1 MDLTA
6 SQETLGKEPGQDL
19 REGVYTL
26 PVLHALGGPRG
37 PELREILRDGPPS
50 GERVDRALEIVRAP
64 GHLARAR
71 SAVIGEVD
79 RAHGLTA
86 RLPDAAARGCRGTR
100 GARADAR
107 AIAPRGRRAERE
119 GRGRLLESALLG
131 KTFTSVETYYQSY
144 GVVLAVLIA
153 GVGLVAVAFGA
164 ARLIAPR
171 RPVGDK
177 LLTYEC
183 GIDPVGEGWSQSQV
197 RYYVYGFLFVIFDVE
212 SVFLF
217 PWARIFESLGYQA
230 VVEMAIFIGILAVG
244 LLYAWRKGVLRWA

>member
-1 MDLTA
+1 
-6 SQETLGKEPGQDL
+6 
-19 REGVYTL
+19 
-26 PVLHALGGPRG
+26 
-37 PELREILRDGPPS
+37 
-50 GERVDRALEIVRAP
+50 
-64 GHLARAR
+64 
-71 SAVIGEVD
+71 
-79 RAHGLTA
+79 
-86 RLPDAAARGCRGTR
+86 
-100 GARADAR
+100 
-107 AIAPRGRRAERE
+107 
-119 GRGRLLESALLG
+119 LLESALLG

-144 GVVLAVLIA
+144 GVLIA

-212 SVFLF
+212 AVFLF
-217 PWARIFESLGYQA
+217 PWARVFESLGYQA
-230 VVEMAIFIGILAVG
+230 VVEMAIFIGILGLG

>member
-1 MDLTA
+1 M
-6 SQETLGKEPGQDL
+6 
-19 REGVYTL
+19 
-26 PVLHALGGPRG
+26 
-37 PELREILRDGPPS
+37 
-50 GERVDRALEIVRAP
+50 
-64 GHLARAR
+64 
-71 SAVIGEVD
+71 
-79 RAHGLTA
+79 
-86 RLPDAAARGCRGTR
+86 
-100 GARADAR
+100 
-107 AIAPRGRRAERE
+107 
-119 GRGRLLESALLG
+119 LLESALLG

-144 GVVLAVLIA
+144 GVVLAVLVA
-153 GVGLVAVAFGA
+153 GVGLVVVAFGA

-171 RPVGDK
+171 RPLPAK

-217 PWARIFESLGYQA
+217 PWAGVFVRLGYTA